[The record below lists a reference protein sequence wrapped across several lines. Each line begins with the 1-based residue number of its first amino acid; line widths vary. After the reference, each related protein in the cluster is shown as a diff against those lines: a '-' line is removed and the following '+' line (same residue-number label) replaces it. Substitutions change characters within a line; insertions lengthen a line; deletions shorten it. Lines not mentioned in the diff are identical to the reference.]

1 MLAGDRTPSEVQ
13 PARWRCAS
21 VLGVGWAFLARSV
34 ATYRSYRAKV
44 SLGLASMVLTVVT
57 FAFVG
62 RVVAASGPGFAQRFG
77 IDYTSFVV
85 VGVLVHAVA
94 SSGLHVFRAAVRRE
108 QLQGTLEI
116 LMTSAVPVPVILI
129 LAGASELLVTAA
141 GGAAFLAAASLIT
154 GLRLAMSPAVIAAV
168 ILYLVFMS
176 GVGLASAGFVL
187 VSKEGDPVSWALG
200 AATALLGG
208 VYFPVDLLPDWLR
221 GVASVLP
228 TTHALSLVRSGL
240 GAPAPSRPAASLLL
254 LAAAA
259 AFSLSAGL
267 LVLRWG
273 HRRARRTGTL
283 GEY

>member
-1 MLAGDRTPSEVQ
+1 MGGI
-13 PARWRCAS
+13 CAS
-21 VLGVGWAFLARSV
+21 VFGVGWAFLGRSV

-44 SLGLASMVLTVVT
+44 SLGLVSLVLSVVT
-57 FAFVG
+57 FFFVG
-62 RVVAASGPGFAQRFG
+62 RVVAASGPGFVERFG

-85 VGVLVHAVA
+85 VGVLVQAVA
-94 SSGLHVFRAAVRRE
+94 SSGLHVFRAALRRE

-116 LMTSAVPVPVILI
+116 LMTSAVPVPLILI
-129 LAGASELLVTAA
+129 LAGASELLVTTA
-141 GGAAFLAAASLIT
+141 GGAVFLAAASLIT
-154 GLRLAMSPAVIAAV
+154 GLRLTVSPAMIAAV
-168 ILYLVFMS
+168 LLYLIFMS

-208 VYFPVDLLPDWLR
+208 VYFPIDLLPEWLR

-228 TTHALSLVRSGL
+228 TTHALSLVRAGL

-259 AFSLSAGL
+259 ALSFAAGL
-267 LVLRWG
+267 FVLRWG